1 MPQIHPTALVDPSA
15 ELADDVIVG
24 PGCIIEEQVRIG
36 PGCRFGAYAI
46 VRRYTEMGANNSV
59 DSFAV
64 LGGEPQDR
72 KFDPATTSYLRIGDD
87 NTFRESV
94 TISRATGEGNATVV
108 GNRTYWMAGA
118 HAGHNARIDDEAILV
133 NGSMVAGHAHIG
145 PRVIL
150 SGSAMVHQFCWIGE
164 LVMSQGGCAASQH
177 VPPYCLIAAENFTV
191 GLNVVGLRRSADIS
205 DDDIE
210 QIREAYALLYRRGL
224 PLAEALSQ
232 MHAHTEWGPAAGK
245 FREFCQAAYEA
256 EPPYNRGLVAR
267 RRGRR

>member
-94 TISRATGEGNATVV
+94 TKIGRA
-108 GNRTYWMAGA
+108 
-118 HAGHNARIDDEAILV
+118 
-133 NGSMVAGHAHIG
+133 
-145 PRVIL
+145 
-150 SGSAMVHQFCWIGE
+150 
-164 LVMSQGGCAASQH
+164 H
-177 VPPYCLIAAENFTV
+177 V
-191 GLNVVGLRRSADIS
+191 
-205 DDDIE
+205 
-210 QIREAYALLYRRGL
+210 
-224 PLAEALSQ
+224 
-232 MHAHTEWGPAAGK
+232 
-245 FREFCQAAYEA
+245 
-256 EPPYNRGLVAR
+256 
-267 RRGRR
+267 